1 MLVSK
6 CITRKPRIQR
16 ARAPASL
23 SFHCLH
29 DMCIP
34 KTLNIIFKTTV
45 KISTCQGWTCC
56 IDMSGGPDG
65 PVGWPAGHVKYKWIM
80 GRQRVTD
87 ASVGFKTQSAPVYSF
102 GFHYLQN
109 ISWTLTFCLA
119 PTGWIPLPPSRK
131 SGFSLAYRC
140 INLKW
145 PHGGR
150 TSMYLFSTSRLT
162 RASCGRAIGNHY
174 LQHLPSPPPSDSE
187 MTHKVSTIFVPLPL
201 ACTHTNGFCVSP
213 TLLTF
218 VTLFY
223 AEKYHHA

>member
-1 MLVSK
+1 MEINDRRPNIFFFLMLVSK

-23 SFHCLH
+23 SFHCLN

-65 PVGWPAGHVKYKWIM
+65 PVGWPAGHVQYKWIM
-80 GRQRVTD
+80 GLQRVTD

-119 PTGWIPLPPSRK
+119 PTGWIPLPPAESPSHHPGK
-131 SGFSLAYRC
+131 VDF
-140 INLKW
+140 
-145 PHGGR
+145 
-150 TSMYLFSTSRLT
+150 RL
-162 RASCGRAIGNHY
+162 RIV
-174 LQHLPSPPPSDSE
+174 
-187 MTHKVSTIFVPLPL
+187 VSTWNDHMAEGRLCISSLPVGWQEP
-201 ACTHTNGFCVSP
+201 HV
-213 TLLTF
+213 
-218 VTLFY
+218 
-223 AEKYHHA
+223 AEQ